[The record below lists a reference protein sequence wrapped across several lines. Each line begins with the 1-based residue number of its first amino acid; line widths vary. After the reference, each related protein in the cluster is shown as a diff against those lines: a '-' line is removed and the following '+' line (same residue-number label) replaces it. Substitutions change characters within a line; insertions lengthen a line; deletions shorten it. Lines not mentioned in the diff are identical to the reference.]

1 MPSVNVPLKGQPGW
15 DQLMAQRKKFWS
27 DPKNNQL
34 TPHFKATE
42 FFCHDGSPPPTRAR
56 AGMVKL
62 CKEFLE
68 PMRAKFGGSC
78 LILSGYRHTLY
89 NASIGGARNS
99 QHIYDDSY
107 ESVAAD
113 TRYPKGTPAA
123 WGTYA
128 KTLRTKRTP
137 KGAGGVG
144 IYPKS
149 GFCHI
154 DNRPYQANWSG

>member
-1 MPSVNVPLKGQPGW
+1 MPSISVPLKGQTGW
-15 DQLMAQRKKFWS
+15 DAMVNKRRAFWREG
-27 DPKNNQL
+27 KNNQL
-34 TPHFKATE
+34 SPHFKATE
-42 FFCHDGSPPPTRAR
+42 FFTHDGTPPPPVAR
-56 AGMVKL
+56 NAMVRL

-78 LILSGYRHTLY
+78 LILSGYRHQAY
-89 NASIGGARNS
+89 NAAIGGARHS

-123 WGTYA
+123 WGAYA
-128 KTLRTKRTP
+128 KTLRTKRKP

-149 GFCHI
+149 GFVHI
-154 DNRPYQANWSG
+154 DNRLYQANWSG